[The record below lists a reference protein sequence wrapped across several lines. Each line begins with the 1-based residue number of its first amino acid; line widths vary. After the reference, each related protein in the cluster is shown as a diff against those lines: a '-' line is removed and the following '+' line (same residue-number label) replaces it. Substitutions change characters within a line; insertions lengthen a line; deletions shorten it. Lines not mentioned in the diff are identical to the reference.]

1 MFLPNGSELLSFL
14 AQANLLLYSRFAG
27 LLVIVV
33 GVVLVRSGV
42 FSSRQFKLQS
52 KGLDFAL
59 SGKPQEAEKCYRAA
73 LSLGAKLPDS
83 DRVRL
88 LVCLGDA
95 LLAQQRYDDAKQ
107 CLTQALELGD
117 PTGSCQGSMCDLLLA
132 QKTSPEK
139 AIEMAD
145 QALQLQSRAMRNMSF
160 GAEWAKVSNDLLEAR
175 TWARKA
181 RALLMLDQRDE
192 ARQAMDKALQIM
204 EASKSELQQ
213 ARPESTPTGK
223 MILGNRLSRMKYLT
237 ISDTCWQIGLA
248 LLAMGDTAKAI
259 QQFLVA
265 RDTDPMGKYRSL
277 AQGQLD
283 SLGYV
288 NPNRIE

>member
-1 MFLPNGSELLSFL
+1 MFLPNGSY
-14 AQANLLLYSRFAG
+14 LLLFLSREDLRLYIRLAELFI
-27 LLVIVV
+27 IVV
-33 GVVLVRSGV
+33 GVVLIRLQV
-42 FSSRQFKLQS
+42 FSSRRVKLQR

-59 SGKPQEAEKCYRAA
+59 SGKPEEAEKCYRAA

-95 LLAQQRYDDAKQ
+95 LLAQKRYNDAKQ

-132 QKTSPEK
+132 QKSSPGK

-145 QALQLQSRAMRNMSF
+145 EALQLQSRTMRNMSF

-175 TWARKA
+175 TWARKV

-192 ARQAMDKALQIM
+192 ARQAVDRALQIM
-204 EASKSELQQ
+204 EASKSEIQQ
-213 ARPESTPTGK
+213 AKPESSPTGK

-237 ISDTCWQIGLA
+237 VSDTCWQIGLA
-248 LLAMGDTAKAI
+248 LVAIGDKAKAI
-259 QQFLVA
+259 QQFLIA

-288 NPNRIE
+288 NPSSNA